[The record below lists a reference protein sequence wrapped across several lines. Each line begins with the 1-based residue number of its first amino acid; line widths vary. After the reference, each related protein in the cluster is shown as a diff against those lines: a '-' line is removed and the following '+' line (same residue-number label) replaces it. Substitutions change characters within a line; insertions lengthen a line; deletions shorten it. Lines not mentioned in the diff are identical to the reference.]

1 MISVTV
7 DEGCQER
14 SLFLAERW
22 NINLQQRT
30 DWQSLMM
37 GSKSTKM

>member
-22 NINLQQRT
+22 NINLSAADRLAKPY
-30 DWQSLMM
+30 D
-37 GSKSTKM
+37 GI